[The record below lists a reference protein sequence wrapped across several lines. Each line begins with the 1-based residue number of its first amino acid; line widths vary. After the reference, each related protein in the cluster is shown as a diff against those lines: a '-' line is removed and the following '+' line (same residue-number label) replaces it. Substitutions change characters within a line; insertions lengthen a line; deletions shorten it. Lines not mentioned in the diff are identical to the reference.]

1 MNRTISHD
9 SVDSDDSVYS
19 SRSKN
24 HNHLKPLVEV
34 QRVLLSSTSKNHN
47 HLKPLAEVQRALLVV
62 EVLKAPSPELGS
74 LLILGGGEHLIKRKI
89 MSKDKSKDITINT
102 LHKLIAMRT
111 CQLEVCNKTEIYSRS
126 LSLPPFM
133 VSKRCR
139 HLLSLRPSRRR

>member
-1 MNRTISHD
+1 MNRTILHD

-62 EVLKAPSPELGS
+62 EVLKAPRPELGS

-89 MSKDKSKDITINT
+89 MSKDKQSTDIKINT
-102 LHKLIAMRT
+102 LHIWR
-111 CQLEVCNKTEIYSRS
+111 
-126 LSLPPFM
+126 
-133 VSKRCR
+133 
-139 HLLSLRPSRRR
+139 